1 VYGCS
6 LFGGWGGPEKGRF
19 VLKQTGVYFLLLLA
33 VLRAGDLLIVRR
45 RLAGDFLPFFTVG
58 LATLFLFVG
67 DLDLL
72 RPFRAAFFFGDFD
85 LLLFLVVA
93 FLGDDL
99 DLFLFLGDLEL
110 FLLFL
115 GDFADLFVRDF
126 DLLRLL
132 ILLGPGVIDR
142 LLTLCFG
149 DLDLFLAGADLFL
162 RDLDLDL
169 LRVFDRVLE
178 PDRGD
183 RVLDLDFAF
192 GIVAML
198 TVDQL

>member
-19 VLKQTGVYFLLLLA
+19 VLKQTGVYFFLLLA

-45 RLAGDFLPFFTVG
+45 RLAGDFLPFFTVD

-72 RPFRAAFFFGDFD
+72 RPFRAAFFGDFD
-85 LLLFLVVA
+85 LFRDLDFILLFVV
-93 FLGDDL
+93 FFGDL
-99 DLFLFLGDLEL
+99 DLFLFLGD
-110 FLLFL
+110 F
-115 GDFADLFVRDF
+115 DLFVRDF

-132 ILLGPGVIDR
+132 LGDLDR

-149 DLDLFLAGADLFL
+149 VLDLFLAGADLFL

-169 LRVFDRVLE
+169 DLLFERVLDE
-178 PDRGD
+178 PDR
-183 RVLDLDFAF
+183 DLDRDF

-198 TVDQL
+198 TVDQFE